1 MLRSLSAKKR
11 RAFYEGQ
18 LNTKH
23 EDLFEGENKSVY
35 IHGFTEDY
43 VKVKTFWNPDLVN
56 TKHKIIVDEIDQDGL
71 VKIDFI
77 KELKAILR

>member
-1 MLRSLSAKKR
+1 
-11 RAFYEGQ
+11 
-18 LNTKH
+18 
-23 EDLFEGENKSVY
+23 LFEGKNKSVY
-35 IHGFTEDY
+35 IHGFTQYY